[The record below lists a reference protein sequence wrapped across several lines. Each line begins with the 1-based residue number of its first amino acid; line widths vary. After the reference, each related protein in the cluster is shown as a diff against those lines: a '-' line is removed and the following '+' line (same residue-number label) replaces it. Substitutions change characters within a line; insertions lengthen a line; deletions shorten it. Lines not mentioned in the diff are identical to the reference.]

1 MISSQKTFYQIC
13 CTGLVLLAG
22 CQRDIPIPLPD
33 ERYMTNI
40 MFKLSGFESEIT
52 PLSGRYAKNAVKLDN
67 IRVEGRPLIVPSPEP
82 QSLYYWSFNDE
93 TLNPDIELAEGAE
106 ITFEASAVE
115 PDFFAGFSGN
125 GYEAGQSMSLR
136 GVKSLV
142 ISIPI
147 RGVESIT
154 QFAFDISSSDT
165 GPKEFSLTYSIDGGM
180 SYNMLSAA
188 NQFTNRSA
196 QSRNA
201 YEIDLAAYAEFIG
214 VDVLKIKFEMFAG
227 ERPLNSAG
235 EEIGYN
241 QNSGTVRFDNVR
253 FSGIYNAEEADG
265 GDPSMPGILRY
276 YVFSSDHGDLVA
288 QNELAVHELGD
299 DGLLQ
304 IKLYPGTYDVLLLAY
319 RSGSNL
325 LLPENLTHASEFYLG
340 QSFDDYQAV
349 TFASWKK
356 GLEVGN
362 ADVTEPAVLTRCF
375 SSVTFDFTDLWSD
388 LTEVKKID
396 IVRKH
401 ENYWYTPYGEPAER
415 PIDDLN
421 SLSFEGFE
429 KEEDYQLTFHQFLGI
444 PNGLL
449 KVSYVVTAY
458 GRGGEE
464 LNQVAL
470 SEDIRNNM
478 QLKFRGR
485 LLGNIDR
492 FSIKINPV
500 WDEAIEHD
508 FD

>member
-1 MISSQKTFYQIC
+1 MISLQKTFYPIC
-13 CTGLVLLAG
+13 YTGLVLLAG
-22 CQRDIPIPLPD
+22 CQRDIPIPLPE
-33 ERYMTNI
+33 ERYMSNI
-40 MFKLSGFESEIT
+40 TFKLSGFESEIT
-52 PLSGRYAKNAVKLDN
+52 PLSGRYAKNALKLDN
-67 IRVEGRPLIVPSPEP
+67 MRAEGRPLIVPSPEP
-82 QSLYYWSFNDE
+82 QYLYYWSFNDE
-93 TLNPDIELAEGAE
+93 TLSPDIALAEGAE
-106 ITFEASAVE
+106 ITFQASAVE
-115 PDFFAGFSGN
+115 PDFFAGFSGD

-136 GVKSLV
+136 GAKSLV

-147 RGVESIT
+147 KGAESIG

-165 GPKEFSLTYSIDGGM
+165 GPKDFSLAYSIDGGM
-180 SYNMLSAA
+180 NYNMLSAA

-196 QSRNA
+196 QSRNV
-201 YEIDLAAYAEFIG
+201 YEIDLSTYAEFIG
-214 VDVLKIKFEMFAG
+214 IDVLMIKFEMSAG

-253 FSGIYNAEEADG
+253 FSGIYNAEETEG

-276 YVFSSDHGDLVA
+276 YVFSSDHGGIVV
-288 QNELAVHELGD
+288 QNELAMHELGD
-299 DGLLQ
+299 DGLLH
-304 IKLYPGTYDVLLLAY
+304 IKLFPGTYDVLLLAY
-319 RSGSNL
+319 RSESNL

-349 TFASWKK
+349 TFASWKQ

-375 SSVTFDFTDLWSD
+375 SSVTFDFTDSWSN
-388 LTEVKKID
+388 LTKVKRID

-401 ENYWYTPYGEPAER
+401 ENFWYTPYGEPAEQ
-415 PIDDLN
+415 PTGGLN
-421 SLSFEGFE
+421 SLSFDGLEG
-429 KEEDYQLTFHQFLGI
+429 EEDYQLTFHQFLGI
-444 PNGLL
+444 PNDLI

-458 GRGGEE
+458 GREGDE
-464 LNQVAL
+464 LNKVVL

-492 FSIKINPV
+492 FSININPV
-500 WDEAIEHD
+500 WDEVIEHD
-508 FD
+508 FR